1 MSTFAIPFETG
12 VTKSS
17 LKRLEDKYNKASTEN
32 KINFV
37 TKKQSRSVDS
47 FFKYH
52 SSVTS

>member
-37 TKKQSRSVDS
+37 TKNNREALIL
-47 FFKYH
+47 FFL
-52 SSVTS
+52 SIIRQ

>member
-1 MSTFAIPFETG
+1 MKESDEVISKKI
-12 VTKSS
+12 KSS

-47 FFKYH
+47 FFL
-52 SSVTS
+52 SIIRQ